1 MFYWAVY
8 SILAFYMHN
17 LISVQSCILNPGA
30 SRWECCMDITLNF
43 IGFNETLHIA
53 ISIVM
58 AYLWL
63 EVYTLTCYSFGQD
76 PEWRNHVNGSAGHND
91 SIHSRAGNWNQWS
104 NRTYKKVPDFLFL
117 NNIFF
122 VCLHCPRRSLVRSVL
137 KHSDQEEIESSLKPG
152 CFQFTWE
159 SSVVS
164 DPDQMRPRRHWCK
177 WQDFRSPGIPA
188 K

>member
-63 EVYTLTCYSFGQD
+63 EVYTLTCYSFCQD
-76 PEWRNHVNGSAGHND
+76 PEWRNHVNGSASHND

-104 NRTYKKVPDFLFL
+104 NSIYKKVPAFLFL
-117 NNIFF
+117 NSIFLF
-122 VCLHCPRRSLVRSVL
+122 FFFFCTALEDPSKISIEAFTKWLVQIR
-137 KHSDQEEIESSLKPG
+137 KK
-152 CFQFTWE
+152 
-159 SSVVS
+159 
-164 DPDQMRPRRHWCK
+164 
-177 WQDFRSPGIPA
+177 
-188 K
+188 